1 MNNLLIRAASGA
13 VFVALMIGCI
23 WHSYWATGILF
34 TVLVAVGLL
43 EFFNLSNHLPK
54 VKSSKYVGV
63 ILGAYAFVTAFLFVG
78 GIIHYYWVVV
88 SLVLLIIVLLSEMF
102 RNEEEPLMNVALLVF
117 GLLYIVVPFYV
128 MLILRGTELD
138 SMRWLYLVGMFILIW
153 TNDSFAYLTGRFFGK
168 TKLFERISPKKTWE
182 GTIGGIV
189 FSVLAGFLIAYFME
203 DDQVFWMVSA
213 VFVSLGAIFGD
224 LFESMLKRNA
234 GIKDSGNIMPGHGGV
249 LDRFDAALFGA
260 PIFYLWMQF
269 YI

>member
-23 WHSYWATGILF
+23 WHSYWATGVLF
-34 TVLVAVGLL
+34 TLLVAVGLL

-63 ILGAYAFVTAFLFVG
+63 ILGTYAFVTAFLFVG

-117 GLLYIVVPFYV
+117 GLLYVVVPFYV

-168 TKLFERISPKKTWE
+168 TKLFERISLKKTWE

-203 DDQVFWMVSA
+203 DDHVFWMFSA